1 MVEKNKMI
9 LALIDDGY
17 SIQEIRKKLDI
28 DYRELNTRLNQ
39 IRRCGYEFL
48 SSYDNNGKINFLINR
63 GTDIYNEEGITTI
76 NALEKVSNFR
86 FIATS
91 DTHYGHKRDCIEMLY
106 NLYDYASKNGIHN
119 IFNAGDLIEGDY
131 TNKDYMRNKSIE
143 TQLNYI
149 IKNYPY
155 DDEIVNYILGG
166 NHDYHSLIESGLNIF
181 DVLKSRRYDFVCLG
195 YGLHTLRIKNVN
207 ISMKHYLPATDLTA
221 MPPSDIVLAGHS
233 HISKMEF
240 GNRAVLT
247 LPSCSLIGHNRDK
260 NNKDEVKALDIN
272 IKFQNTTSRVIE
284 INELQTL
291 PKVKVLNN
299 ITYRIEQVKNNRRNG
314 INS

>member
-1 MVEKNKMI
+1 
-9 LALIDDGY
+9 
-17 SIQEIRKKLDI
+17 
-28 DYRELNTRLNQ
+28 
-39 IRRCGYEFL
+39 
-48 SSYDNNGKINFLINR
+48 
-63 GTDIYNEEGITTI
+63 
-76 NALEKVSNFR
+76 
-86 FIATS
+86 
-91 DTHYGHKRDCIEMLY
+91 
-106 NLYDYASKNGIHN
+106 
-119 IFNAGDLIEGDY
+119 
-131 TNKDYMRNKSIE
+131 
-143 TQLNYI
+143 
-149 IKNYPY
+149 
-155 DDEIVNYILGG
+155 
-166 NHDYHSLIESGLNIF
+166 
-181 DVLKSRRYDFVCLG
+181 
-195 YGLHTLRIKNVN
+195 
-207 ISMKHYLPATDLTA
+207 MKHYLPATDLTA